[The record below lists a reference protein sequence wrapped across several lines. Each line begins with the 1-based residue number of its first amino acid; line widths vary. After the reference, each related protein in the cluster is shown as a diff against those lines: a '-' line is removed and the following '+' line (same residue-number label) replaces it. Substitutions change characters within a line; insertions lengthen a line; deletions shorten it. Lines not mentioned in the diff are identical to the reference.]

1 MPANILIVQGHPDPA
16 GGHLC
21 NALGDAYAEGAEAA
35 GNPVR
40 RIDLARCDFP
50 ILRSQIEFE
59 KGPLPATL
67 ETARQ
72 DLVWAQHVVL
82 IFPLWLGAMPALVK
96 AFLEQILRPG
106 IAFAYQDKG
115 LPKKLLGGR
124 SARVVVTMGMPAFA
138 YRWLFFSHAIRAL
151 NRNVL
156 GFVGFGPIR
165 TTFFG
170 MVENAGA
177 QKRQGWLAR
186 MRDYGRN
193 AK

>member
-21 NALGDAYAEGAEAA
+21 NALGGAYAEGAEAA

-170 MVENAGA
+170 MVENAST
-177 QKRQGWLAR
+177 QKRRSWLAR
-186 MRDYGRN
+186 MRDYGRT